1 MKSRRV
7 QALLAL
13 LLLGVVKLPVEQA
26 VSARMKEERLLDGTV
41 DLGVWENLG
50 QMGFAASLGGLRA
63 LVAGITYMRAYVAFE
78 NVEWAQVDSLFQL
91 TSRLQPRDVSYWDEA
106 AWHMAYNAAS
116 NYLHSD
122 RVEPIMRGK
131 LYHSHIERGIQIL
144 EDGLRFNPEDPRL
157 LSRLGDIY
165 AKRKI
170 EPQKAGEIYERVSRL
185 EGLRRYERFAAYEY
199 LKTADRALWRK
210 AYDLLKA
217 SYDREGPKYPAVVD
231 GIKELE
237 KRLGIPFIQ
246 WIPEKSSGR
255 GQMQPPQPMDL
266 PATR

>member
-1 MKSRRV
+1 MKSRRL
-7 QALLAL
+7 QALMVL

-26 VSARMKEERLLDGTV
+26 VSARLKEARLLEGTM
-41 DLGVWENLG
+41 DLGLWENLG

-63 LVAGITYMRAYVAFE
+63 LVASVTYMQAYVAFE
-78 NVEWAQVDSLFQL
+78 NVEWAKVDSLFQL

-131 LYHSHIERGIQIL
+131 LYHTHIDRGIQIL
-144 EDGLRFNPEDPRL
+144 EDGLRYNPNEARL

-165 AKRKI
+165 SKRKLD
-170 EPQKAGEIYERVSRL
+170 PVKAGEIYERVSKL
-185 EGLRRYERFAAYEY
+185 EGLQRYERFAAYEY
-199 LKTADRALWRK
+199 LKTTDRELWKK
-210 AYDLLKA
+210 AYQLLRS
-217 SYDREGPKYPAVVD
+217 SYEREGPKYPAVVD

-246 WIPEKSSGR
+246 WIPEKGTGR
-255 GQMQPPQPMDL
+255 GVMQPPQPMDL

>member
-13 LLLGVVKLPVEQA
+13 LLLGMVKLPVEQV
-26 VSARMKEERLLDGTV
+26 VSARLKEARLLEGTI
-41 DLGVWENLG
+41 DLGLWENLG

-63 LVAGITYMRAYVAFE
+63 LVASVTYMQSYVAFE
-78 NVEWAQVDSLFQL
+78 NVEWAKVDSLFQL

-106 AWHMAYNAAS
+106 SWHMAYNAAS

-131 LYHSHIERGIQIL
+131 LYHTHIDRGIQIL
-144 EDGLRFNPEDPRL
+144 EDGLRYNPENARL

-165 AKRKI
+165 SKRKI
-170 EPQKAGEIYERVSRL
+170 DPAKAGEIYERVSKL
-185 EGLRRYERFAAYEY
+185 EGLQRYERFAAYEY
-199 LKTADRALWRK
+199 LKSTDRVLWRK

-217 SYDREGPKYPAVVD
+217 SYAREGPKFPAVVD

-246 WIPEKSSGR
+246 WIPEKASGR
-255 GQMQPPQPMDL
+255 GVIQPPQPMDL

>member
-1 MKSRRV
+1 MMSRRV

-13 LLLGVVKLPVEQA
+13 LLLGVVKLPVEQE
-26 VSARMKEERLLDGTV
+26 VSARMKEARLLEGKV
-41 DLGVWENLG
+41 DLGLWENLG

-63 LVAGITYMRAYVAFE
+63 LVASVTYMQAYVAFE
-78 NVEWAQVDSLFQL
+78 NVEWAKVDSLFQL

-131 LYHSHIERGIQIL
+131 LYHTHIDRGVQIL
-144 EDGLRFNPEDPRL
+144 EDGLRYNPDNARL

-170 EPQKAGEIYERVSRL
+170 DPAKAGEIYERVFKL
-185 EGLRRYERFAAYEY
+185 EGLQRYERFAAYEY
-199 LKTADRALWRK
+199 LKSTDRDLWRK

-217 SYDREGPKYPAVVD
+217 SYDREGPKFPAVVD

-237 KRLGIPFIQ
+237 KRLSIPFIQ
-246 WIPEKSSGR
+246 WIPERGSGR
-255 GQMQPPQPMDL
+255 GVVQPPQPMDL